1 MMNHMPSLP
10 NFYCVSTLQG
20 LSYVPVAPHK
30 QISSFGNMLLL
41 NTISQALS
49 LSLKNYQQQLLNN
62 LNLPEKHQNQGLL
75 AKEKLNKPEKVI
87 EIIISE
93 EEEGEK
99 TQYRP
104 KQNTTKNIP
113 K

>member
-1 MMNHMPSLP
+1 
-10 NFYCVSTLQG
+10 
-20 LSYVPVAPHK
+20 
-30 QISSFGNMLLL
+30 
-41 NTISQALS
+41 
-49 LSLKNYQQQLLNN
+49 
-62 LNLPEKHQNQGLL
+62 L